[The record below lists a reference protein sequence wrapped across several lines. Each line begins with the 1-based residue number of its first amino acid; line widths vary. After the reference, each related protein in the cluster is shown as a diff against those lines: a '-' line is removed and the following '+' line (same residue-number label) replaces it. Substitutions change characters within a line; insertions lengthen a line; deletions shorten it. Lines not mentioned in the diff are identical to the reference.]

1 MIAAALHVD
10 VLGAHAEGHRA
21 LAGEAAVNVRS
32 LNLVWRVEKGDTAG
46 LGDSC

>member
-21 LAGEAAVNVRS
+21 LAGEAAVVRS
-32 LNLVWRVEKGDTAG
+32 LNLVWGMIQIDTAA
-46 LGDSC
+46 LGCG